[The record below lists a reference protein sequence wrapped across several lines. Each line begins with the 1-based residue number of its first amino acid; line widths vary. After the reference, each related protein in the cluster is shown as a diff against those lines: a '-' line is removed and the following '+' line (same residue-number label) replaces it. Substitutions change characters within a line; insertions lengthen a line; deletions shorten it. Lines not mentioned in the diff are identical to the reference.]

1 MPQSKIRVI
10 SQVVGGGFGGKE
22 DSTFDAS
29 VVAGVLAIKT
39 GRPVFY
45 ELTRDEVFKN
55 TGKRHAAAIHHRLA
69 ADKEGNI
76 LGIEVDSIIDKGAWK
91 SIDAIPRARRST
103 PAAFT
108 ASIMR
113 SRIRG
118 RCLQT
123 IHTAARSA
131 GSAARRRRSP

>member
-1 MPQSKIRVI
+1 MPTSCAIY
-10 SQVVGGGFGGKE
+10 
-22 DSTFDAS
+22 STFDAS

-76 LGIEVDSIIDKGAWK
+76 LGIEASV
-91 SIDAIPRARRST
+91 
-103 PAAFT
+103 T
-108 ASIMR
+108 AVTR
-113 SRIRG
+113 P
-118 RCLQT
+118 T
-123 IHTAARSA
+123 
-131 GSAARRRRSP
+131 